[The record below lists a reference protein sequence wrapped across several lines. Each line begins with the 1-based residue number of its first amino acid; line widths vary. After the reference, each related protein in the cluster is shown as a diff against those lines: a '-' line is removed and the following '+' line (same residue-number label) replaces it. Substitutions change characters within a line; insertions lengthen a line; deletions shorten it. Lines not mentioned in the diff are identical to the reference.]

1 MIQNC
6 LAYENDQQMIS
17 KIMKFTIQESALK
30 LLKVTNITEK
40 ILS

>member
-17 KIMKFTIQESALK
+17 KIMKFTIEESSLK
-30 LLKVTNITEK
+30 LLKAIKITEK